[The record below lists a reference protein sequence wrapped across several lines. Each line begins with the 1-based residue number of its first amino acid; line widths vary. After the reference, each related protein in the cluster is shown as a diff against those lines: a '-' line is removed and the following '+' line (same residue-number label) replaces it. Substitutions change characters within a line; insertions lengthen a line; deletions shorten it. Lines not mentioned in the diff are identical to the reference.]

1 MISEK
6 YDAMSMLSKLTQL
19 FKLKQDRPEQLYL
32 QQHQIEYDEHQGFII
47 EGIVINDMHAERLA
61 YFSNRRISQFDD
73 LQALFYSAM
82 LINEKI
88 DLEIANRRFVVRL
101 GNNMENLTEL
111 KRIIK
116 LLNDYYYQFIRDKK

>member
-61 YFSNRRISQFDD
+61 YFSNRRISQFND

-101 GNNMENLTEL
+101 GNNIENLTEL

-116 LLNDYYYQFIRDKK
+116 LLNDYYYQFVRDKK